1 MGGARLFPRGPAVA
15 DHPST
20 RLVSRRAWL
29 RPIAGRADGR
39 VHCGENGGHD
49 FEQVGDAP
57 VFPAVEVIH
66 QKTIDFFQRYLV
78 SAPWM
83 RTER

>member
-15 DHPST
+15 DHSFDT
-20 RLVSRRAWL
+20 FGQSARMAEAYRRVGL
-29 RPIAGRADGR
+29 TVEFIA
-39 VHCGENGGHD
+39 VKNGGHD

-57 VFPAVEVIH
+57 VFPAEVIH